1 MIVVFGGAI
10 DMQLDCGLIMVHWH
24 VFNIPPP
31 KDYLIE
37 EQDHGSCTPIYMQ
50 ISSVVLKSIIVGSCK
65 ARSVKPSFSA
75 CVWICPLVFP
85 RSLRGS

>member
-1 MIVVFGGAI
+1 
-10 DMQLDCGLIMVHWH
+10 
-24 VFNIPPP
+24 
-31 KDYLIE
+31 
-37 EQDHGSCTPIYMQ
+37 MQ